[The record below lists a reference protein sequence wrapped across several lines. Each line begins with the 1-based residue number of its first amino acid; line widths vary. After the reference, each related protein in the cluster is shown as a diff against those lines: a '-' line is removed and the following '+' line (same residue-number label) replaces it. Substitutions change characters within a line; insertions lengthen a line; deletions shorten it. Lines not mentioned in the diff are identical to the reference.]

1 MKKIW
6 MIIFILLTIYP
17 ISKSACSGDN
27 VTACHASANS
37 SKYHDF
43 CCFLTPIYNSSKSI
57 CKTVPHSSYYSGYN
71 KEYIK
76 EEGILYNVNCSLG
89 VKNESTQTYPL
100 EQCGDIHK
108 DVKSLKDCKK
118 YSSLVDSCC
127 YFSSEDEDEDDDEEE
142 EEEIEIN
149 FGNQTFKKGCYWLG
163 SKYEGTITWAGIK
176 LKCQQN
182 YLNYNLFSLFFFV
195 SIFLF

>member
-6 MIIFILLTIYP
+6 MIIFIFLTIYP
-17 ISKSACSGDN
+17 ISKSNCDGDTSEKCLQSSTN
-27 VTACHASANS
+27 F
-37 SKYHDF
+37 SKYDDI
-43 CCFLTPIYNSSKSI
+43 CCFLNPINNSTMVDPI
-57 CKTVPHSSYYSGYN
+57 CKAVPHSSYFSGYK
-71 KEYIK
+71 KEYDK
-76 EEGILYNVNCSLG
+76 ENNILYDVNCN
-89 VKNESTQTYPL
+89 VEKDAQTYAL
-100 EQCGDIHK
+100 EQCGNTHK
-108 DVKSLKDCKK
+108 EPKSLKDCKK

-127 YFSSEDEDEDDDEEE
+127 YFSPEDEDEDDDEEE
-142 EEEIEIN
+142 EEEIKIN

-163 SKYEGTITWAGIK
+163 SKYEGKITWAGIK